1 MFLLTE
7 VHVTS
12 LISYSSS
19 KRKIFT
25 RTFDPVT
32 NSSMLCD
39 PPPPQTSQKVVINVL
54 LKKKKEEYKSCKNIQ
69 SKKGVTAFFFIFY
82 SHEFKQSIFFISK
95 INTNSSMGNLQNL
108 GTDF

>member
-32 NSSMLCD
+32 NFSLLCD
-39 PPPPQTSQKVVINVL
+39 PPPQTSENVVINVL
-54 LKKKKEEYKSCKNIQ
+54 LKKKKEYKSCKNIQ
-69 SKKGVTAFFFIFY
+69 SK
-82 SHEFKQSIFFISK
+82 
-95 INTNSSMGNLQNL
+95 
-108 GTDF
+108 